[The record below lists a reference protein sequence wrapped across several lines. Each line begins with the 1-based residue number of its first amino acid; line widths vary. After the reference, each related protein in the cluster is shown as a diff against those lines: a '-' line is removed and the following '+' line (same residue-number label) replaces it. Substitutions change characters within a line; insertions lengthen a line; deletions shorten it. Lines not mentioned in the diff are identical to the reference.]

1 MTDSAIRLLYAQNFA
16 KPSISSEYAP
26 SVNQNTYPGREAQM
40 GCNTGHLLPGNTTV
54 QQRRGPPGDAG
65 KPLTALLDD
74 HNLTLAWAVL
84 TAAQP
89 LSGRF
94 VDAQSSNTK
103 DQTRRRP
110 FMVPPWTAALSVL
123 EIR

>member
-1 MTDSAIRLLYAQNFA
+1 MA
-16 KPSISSEYAP
+16 
-26 SVNQNTYPGREAQM
+26 
-40 GCNTGHLLPGNTTV
+40 CNTGDL
-54 QQRRGPPGDAG
+54 GPVAQGPAG
-65 KPLTALLDD
+65 TGGCRTMPPANPRSALLDG
-74 HNLTLAWAVL
+74 HTLALHRAAL

-89 LSGRF
+89 LPGRF
-94 VDAQSSNTK
+94 ISAQSSNTK